1 MPLKKKG
8 ERKRMEDYRGL
19 TLLNTMYKIYAIV
32 LKKRLEKKME
42 GKRML
47 PDHAQSSRV

>member
-1 MPLKKKG
+1 
-8 ERKRMEDYRGL
+8 MEDYRRL

-32 LKKRLEKKME
+32 LKKRLEKEME